1 MTRVLHVIS
10 GLGSGGAEC
19 FLASLAPRLAAA
31 GIEQHVVSL
40 TGHGV
45 AADRLH
51 AAGIPV
57 SLLDVRGVL
66 KAPLAIRRLSRLIR
80 SFEPDSIQGWMYHGD
95 LFAALASK
103 LAGDG
108 RSRLHWGIRCSDM
121 NLNDYA
127 PQLRLAVKAC
137 SMLSSYPD
145 TIVANSESGVRVHA
159 AAGYTPRA
167 WSVIPNGID
176 TNEFHANLEQ
186 RAAVRAE
193 LGLNPDQVVVV
204 NVARVDPMKDH
215 AIFVAA
221 MDRVRGACALLI
233 GLGTEALNNRPQILG
248 LGCRRDVARLL
259 AAGDIIVSSSAYGEG
274 FSNAVAEGMATG
286 LVPVMTDVGDA
297 RRIVGDT
304 GVIVPPRDSVLLGN
318 AIHSIAAISPD
329 HRKARGEAA
338 RDRIVSEFNIERAV
352 TRYCEMY
359 SGVESADRSCLT
371 IGQIGSDVTDLA
383 QVRLDGGCP

>member
-95 LFAALASK
+95 LFAALARK

-121 NLNDYA
+121 NLNDYSR
-127 PQLRLAVKAC
+127 QLRLAVKAC
-137 SMLSSYPD
+137 AMLSSYPD
-145 TIVANSESGVRVHA
+145 TVVANSEAGVRVHA
-159 AAGYTPRA
+159 AGGYTPRA
-167 WSVIPNGID
+167 WRVIANGID
-176 TNEFHANLEQ
+176 TNEFHADLAQ

-193 LGLNPDQVVVV
+193 LGLDPHQVVVV

-215 AIFVAA
+215 AILVAA
-221 MDRVRGACALLI
+221 MSRARGACALLI
-233 GLGTEALNNRPQILG
+233 GLGTDALNTPPQILG
-248 LGCRRDVARLL
+248 LGRRRDIARLL
-259 AAGDIIVSSSAYGEG
+259 TAGDIIVSSSAYGEG
-274 FSNAVAEGMATG
+274 FSNAVAEGMAAG

-297 RRIVGDT
+297 RNIVGDT
-304 GVIVPPRDSVLLGN
+304 GVIVPPHDAVLLGN
-318 AIHSIAAISPD
+318 AINSIAAMSPD
-329 HRKARGEAA
+329 HRRTRGEAA
-338 RDRIVSEFNIERAV
+338 RGRIMSEFNIERAV
-352 TRYCEMY
+352 SRYCELY
-359 SGVESADRSCLT
+359 GGVESADKLCLT
-371 IGQIGSDVTDLA
+371 IGQDVSDLADLA
-383 QVRLDGGCP
+383 QARLDGRYS